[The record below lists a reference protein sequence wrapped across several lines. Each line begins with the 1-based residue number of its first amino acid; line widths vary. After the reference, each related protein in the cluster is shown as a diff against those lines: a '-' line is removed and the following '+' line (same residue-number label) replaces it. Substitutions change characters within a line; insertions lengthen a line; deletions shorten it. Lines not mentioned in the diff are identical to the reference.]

1 MFADSIVKMC
11 DAMKQVEQT
20 KRDIEGA
27 RYALLTAL
35 TMEILRIK
43 RLRPDLN
50 LVACATGVKEDTGY
64 ILDQLG
70 YLVGRHPITRWKG
83 TEMEKVKTGA
93 VARTTAYF
101 MLFKCAKAALWLYEN
116 EGEEVWTLS
125 ERGVLKVSDAFLKSM
140 KRKRTA

>member
-1 MFADSIVKMC
+1 
-11 DAMKQVEQT
+11 
-20 KRDIEGA
+20 
-27 RYALLTAL
+27 
-35 TMEILRIK
+35 
-43 RLRPDLN
+43 
-50 LVACATGVKEDTGY
+50 
-64 ILDQLG
+64 
-70 YLVGRHPITRWKG
+70 
-83 TEMEKVKTGA
+83 MEKVKTGA